1 MVGNRLEV
9 LIRGEQW
16 KLVADAEPGD
26 QGVDRVDPSPL
37 APPKGWASW
46 QEAAEYLL
54 EESEK
59 RYRLIG
65 RMGLHIM
72 ELEGKLAGQAES
84 AKR

>member
-1 MVGNRLEV
+1 MKQTAERLP
-9 LIRGEQW
+9 
-16 KLVADAEPGD
+16 PGA
-26 QGVDRVDPSPL
+26 P
-37 APPKGWASW
+37 PPKGWKSW

-54 EESEK
+54 WESEK

-72 ELEGKLAGQAES
+72 ELEGKLAES